1 VAVIYLLIISPILS
15 LQEGWGRELVKKRQ
29 LLARY
34 QALQARGPVMARAD
48 QALKTALTT
57 LEGQFLAGPN
67 AAVAAADLQEIVKN
81 LAETHGLSITSTKIL
96 PSQETGPYVEVPIQV
111 QMSSSINQLSTFL
124 FHLEHHKKLLFIP
137 EIEINSPRRLG
148 REIKS
153 PPLQVNLVILGVIK
167 KKAAT

>member
-1 VAVIYLLIISPILS
+1 MAVIYLLIISPILS
-15 LQEGWGRELVKKRQ
+15 LQEEWGRELVKKRQ

-34 QALQARGPVMARAD
+34 QALQVRGPAMVRAD

-57 LEGQFLAGPN
+57 LEGQFLAGGN
-67 AAVAAADLQEIVKN
+67 AAVAASDLQEIVKN
-81 LAETHGLSITSTKIL
+81 LAETHGLTINSTKIL
-96 PSQETGPYVEVPIQV
+96 PSQEAGPYVEVPIQV
-111 QMSSSINQLSTFL
+111 QMTSSINQLNTFL

-148 REIKS
+148 REVKS